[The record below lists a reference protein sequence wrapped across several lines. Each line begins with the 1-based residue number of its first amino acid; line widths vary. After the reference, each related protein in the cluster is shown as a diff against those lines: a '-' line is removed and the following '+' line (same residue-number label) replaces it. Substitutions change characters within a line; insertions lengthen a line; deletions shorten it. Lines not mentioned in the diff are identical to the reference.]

1 MAKVIG
7 WATYDDRY
15 RSAEITP
22 EVNHAIIAEIRAH
35 GYRFSAW
42 EHQERQ
48 RCAPLMDDMRLAR
61 FSREAWASLMV
72 ACHHADASAAD
83 KRFYFVH
90 YKLDDKV
97 PDTVIPGDPRDSYG
111 IDCPVSD
118 ELFEKMKG
126 VREMRMLLP
135 ICDETR
141 ERRAHDCLRF
151 LRENDP
157 EYLLESV
164 DFAFS
169 SLYAMDDL
177 ADFEEWRQAYGEA
190 PLDEGTYFAP
200 MPVDTAHP
208 FLYIPLEAL
217 D

>member
-42 EHQERQ
+42 EHQEGQ

-83 KRFYFVH
+83 
-90 YKLDDKV
+90 
-97 PDTVIPGDPRDSYG
+97 
-111 IDCPVSD
+111 
-118 ELFEKMKG
+118 
-126 VREMRMLLP
+126 
-135 ICDETR
+135 
-141 ERRAHDCLRF
+141 
-151 LRENDP
+151 
-157 EYLLESV
+157 
-164 DFAFS
+164 
-169 SLYAMDDL
+169 
-177 ADFEEWRQAYGEA
+177 
-190 PLDEGTYFAP
+190 
-200 MPVDTAHP
+200 
-208 FLYIPLEAL
+208 
-217 D
+217 

>member
-7 WATYDDRY
+7 WGTYDDRY

-22 EVNHAIIAEIRAH
+22 EVNRAIIEDIRAH

-42 EHQERQ
+42 EHQEGC
-48 RCAPLMDDMRLAR
+48 RCAPLMDDMRIAR

-72 ACHHADASAAD
+72 ACHHADASAED

-90 YKLDDKV
+90 YKCDEEV
-97 PDTVIPGDPRDSYG
+97 PDSVIPEDKRDRCG
-111 IDCPVSD
+111 MDCLVSD
-118 ELFEKMKG
+118 AMFEKLKS
-126 VREMRMLLP
+126 VKAMRLLLP
-135 ICDETR
+135 LNDGTR
-141 ERRAHDCLRF
+141 ACRAHDCLMF
-151 LRENDP
+151 MRENDP
-157 EYLLESV
+157 EFLFESV

-177 ADFEEWRQAYGEA
+177 DDFETWRKFNDEP
-190 PLDEGTYFAP
+190 PLDAGTYFAP
-200 MPVDTAHP
+200 QPVNTDLP
-208 FLYIPLEAL
+208 FLYILLEAL